1 MLAARVLINALV
13 LGCLYACIAIG
24 FSLVWGVLNVI
35 NLIHGSFI
43 VLGAYLAWGLYQSLH
58 ISPWYALLIA
68 APLSLCSA
76 ISFSASYSIG
86 LLLRRFLLTLT
97 LTFGL
102 DLILNNAMIY
112 FFRPIIRKL
121 TLTPPMG
128 SISLFGVVVPVD
140 RLIATAS
147 ALALTGILYLI
158 LRRLRVGRAIVA
170 VRLDRDAATL
180 MVSVNSIYAIAFGLG
195 AALAGCAGVLMALI
209 FPISPLTSTAYLGKA
224 FVVCVLGGLGSVSGA
239 LAGGILLALIEGIG
253 STLIGPAHA
262 TTLSF
267 VLLIIFLIVRPQG
280 CSAGRASNDQMN
292 LLLLVLIACI
302 AALPLFRR
310 CLRV

>member
-1 MLAARVLINALV
+1 MLAAQILINALV

-43 VLGAYLAWGLYQSLH
+43 VLGAYLAWGLYQGLH
-58 ISPWYALLIA
+58 VSPWYSLIVA
-68 APLSLCSA
+68 APLFFVFGYVVQRLILNRVITA
-76 ISFSASYSIG
+76 PV
-86 LLLRRFLLTLT
+86 LVTLT

-112 FFRPIIRKL
+112 YFKADYRKL

-128 SISLFGVVVPVD
+128 SVSIFDVVVPVD
-140 RLIATAS
+140 RLIAAIA
-147 ALALTGILYLI
+147 ALALTFVLYLI

-170 VRLDRDAATL
+170 VRLDRDAAVL
-180 MVSVNSIYAIAFGLG
+180 MGVNVNSIYAIAFGLG

-239 LAGGILLALIEGIG
+239 LAGGILLALIEGVG
-253 STLIGPAHA
+253 SAMIGPAHA

-267 VLLIIFLIVRPQG
+267 VLLIVFLILRPQG
-280 CSAGRASNDQMN
+280 LLGRKG
-292 LLLLVLIACI
+292 
-302 AALPLFRR
+302 FE
-310 CLRV
+310 

>member
-1 MLAARVLINALV
+1 MLAAQVLINALV

-58 ISPWYALLIA
+58 ISPWYALVIA
-68 APLSLCSA
+68 APAFFALGYVIQRLILNRVITA
-76 ISFSASYSIG
+76 PV
-86 LLLRRFLLTLT
+86 LVTLT

-112 FFRPIIRKL
+112 YFKADYRKL

-128 SISLFGVVVPVD
+128 SVSLFDVVVPID

-147 ALALTGILYLI
+147 ALALTLVLYLI

-170 VRLDRDAATL
+170 VRLDRDAAKL
-180 MVSVNSIYAIAFGLG
+180 MGVDVNSIYAIAFGLG

-209 FPISPLTSTAYLGKA
+209 FPISPLTSTAYLAKA

-267 VLLIIFLIVRPQG
+267 ALLIVFLIVRPQG
-280 CSAGRASNDQMN
+280 LLGRKG
-292 LLLLVLIACI
+292 
-302 AALPLFRR
+302 FE
-310 CLRV
+310 

>member
-1 MLAARVLINALV
+1 MLAAQILINALV

-43 VLGAYLAWGLYQSLH
+43 VLGAYLAWSLHNSMH
-58 ISPWYALLIA
+58 ISPWISLVLA
-68 APLSLCSA
+68 APVFFA
-76 ISFSASYSIG
+76 IGYVVQRTILNRVITAPV
-86 LLLRRFLLTLT
+86 LVTLT

-112 FFRPIIRKL
+112 FFKADYRKL
-121 TLTPPMG
+121 VLTPPMG
-128 SISLFGVVVPVD
+128 SISVFGVVVPVD
-140 RLIATAS
+140 RLVATAA

-158 LRRLRVGRAIVA
+158 LRKLRVGRAIVA
-170 VRLDRDAATL
+170 VRLDRDAARL
-180 MVSVNSIYAIAFGLG
+180 MGVDVNSIYAIAFGLG

-253 STLIGPAHA
+253 SALIGPAHA

-267 VLLIIFLIVRPQG
+267 ALLIVFLMVRPQG
-280 CSAGRASNDQMN
+280 LLGRKG
-292 LLLLVLIACI
+292 
-302 AALPLFRR
+302 FE
-310 CLRV
+310 

>member
-1 MLAARVLINALV
+1 MLAAQVLINALV

-58 ISPWYALLIA
+58 ISPWYALLVA
-68 APLSLCSA
+68 APLFFAFGYLIQRIILNRVITA
-76 ISFSASYSIG
+76 PV
-86 LLLRRFLLTLT
+86 LVTLTLT
-97 LTFGL
+97 LGL

-112 FFRPIIRKL
+112 YFKADYRKL

-128 SISLFGVVVPVD
+128 SISLFDVVVPVD

-147 ALALTGILYLI
+147 ALALTGVLYLI

-180 MVSVNSIYAIAFGLG
+180 MGVDVKSIYAIAFGLG

-280 CSAGRASNDQMN
+280 LLGRKG
-292 LLLLVLIACI
+292 
-302 AALPLFRR
+302 FE
-310 CLRV
+310 

>member
-1 MLAARVLINALV
+1 MLAVQVLINAVV

-43 VLGAYLAWGLYQSLH
+43 VLGAYLAWAAYQWAG

-68 APLSLCSA
+68 APAFFALGYLLQR
-76 ISFSASYSIG
+76 
-86 LLLRRFLLTLT
+86 LLLNRVITAPVLVTLT

-112 FFRPIIRKL
+112 YFKADYRKL
-121 TLTPPMG
+121 VLSPPTG
-128 SISLFGVVVPVD
+128 SVSIFNVVVPVD
-140 RLIATAS
+140 RLIATAA
-147 ALALTGILYLI
+147 ALALTFLLYLL
-158 LRRLRVGRAIVA
+158 LRRSKVGRAIVA
-170 VRLDRDAATL
+170 VRLDRDAAVL
-180 MVSVNSIYAIAFGLG
+180 MGVDVKSIYAIAFGLG

-209 FPISPLTSTAYLGKA
+209 FPISPLTSSAYLGKA

-239 LAGGILLALIEGIG
+239 LAGGLLLALVEGIG
-253 STLIGPAHA
+253 SVYLGPAHA

-267 VLLIIFLIVRPQG
+267 ILLIVFLVVRPQG
-280 CSAGRASNDQMN
+280 LLGRKG
-292 LLLLVLIACI
+292 
-302 AALPLFRR
+302 FE
-310 CLRV
+310 

>member
-1 MLAARVLINALV
+1 VWVAQILVNALV

-43 VLGAYLAWGLYQSLH
+43 VLGSYLAWGLYQSLS
-58 ISPWYALLIA
+58 IPPWYALVVA
-68 APLSLCSA
+68 APLFFILG
-76 ISFSASYSIG
+76 YLLQR
-86 LLLRRFLLTLT
+86 LLLNRVITAPVLVTLT

-112 FFRPIIRKL
+112 FFKADYRKL
-121 TLTPPMG
+121 SLNPPMG
-128 SISLFGVVVPVD
+128 SVSLFDVVVPVD
-140 RLIATAS
+140 RLLATVF
-147 ALALTGILYLI
+147 ALALTLVLYLV

-170 VRLDRDAATL
+170 VRLDRDAAVL
-180 MVSVNSIYAIAFGLG
+180 MGVDVKSIYAIAFGLG

-209 FPISPLTSTAYLGKA
+209 FPISPLTAPTFLAKA

-239 LAGGILLALIEGIG
+239 LAGGLLLALVESVGA
-253 STLIGPAHA
+253 TYLGPSYA

-267 VLLIIFLIVRPQG
+267 VLLILFLIVRPQG
-280 CSAGRASNDQMN
+280 LLGRKG
-292 LLLLVLIACI
+292 
-302 AALPLFRR
+302 FE
-310 CLRV
+310 

>member
-1 MLAARVLINALV
+1 MLAAQVLINALV

-58 ISPWYALLIA
+58 ISPWYALVVA
-68 APLSLCSA
+68 APAFFVLGYVIQRVILNRVITA
-76 ISFSASYSIG
+76 PV
-86 LLLRRFLLTLT
+86 LVTLT

-112 FFRPIIRKL
+112 YFKADYRKL
-121 TLTPPMG
+121 TMTPPMG

-140 RLIATAS
+140 RLIATAA
-147 ALALTGILYLI
+147 ALALTGVLYLI

-170 VRLDRDAATL
+170 VRLDRDAAKL
-180 MVSVNSIYAIAFGLG
+180 MGVDVNSIYAIAFGLG

-267 VLLIIFLIVRPQG
+267 ALLIVFLIVRPQG
-280 CSAGRASNDQMN
+280 LLGRKG
-292 LLLLVLIACI
+292 
-302 AALPLFRR
+302 FE
-310 CLRV
+310 

>member
-1 MLAARVLINALV
+1 MLAAQILINALV

-58 ISPWYALLIA
+58 ISPWYSLAVA
-68 APLSLCSA
+68 APLFFVFGYVIQRLILNRVITA
-76 ISFSASYSIG
+76 PV
-86 LLLRRFLLTLT
+86 LVTLT

-112 FFRPIIRKL
+112 YFKADYRKL

-128 SISLFGVVVPVD
+128 SVSIFDVVVPVD
-140 RLIATAS
+140 RLIATVA
-147 ALALTGILYLI
+147 ALALTFVLYLI

-170 VRLDRDAATL
+170 VRLDRDAAVL
-180 MVSVNSIYAIAFGLG
+180 MGVNVNSIYAIAFGLG

-239 LAGGILLALIEGIG
+239 LAGGILLALIEGVG
-253 STLIGPAHA
+253 SAMIGPAHA

-267 VLLIIFLIVRPQG
+267 VLLIVFLILRPQG
-280 CSAGRASNDQMN
+280 LLGRKG
-292 LLLLVLIACI
+292 
-302 AALPLFRR
+302 FE
-310 CLRV
+310 

>member
-1 MLAARVLINALV
+1 MWVAQVLINALV

-43 VLGAYLAWGLYQSLH
+43 VLGSYLAFGLYQSMS
-58 ISPWYALLIA
+58 ISPWYALIAA
-68 APLSLCSA
+68 APLFFVLG
-76 ISFSASYSIG
+76 YLLQ
-86 LLLRRFLLTLT
+86 LLLLNRVINAPVLVTLT

-112 FFRPIIRKL
+112 FFKADYRKL
-121 TLTPPMG
+121 TLSPPMG
-128 SISLFGVVVPVD
+128 SASLFNVVVPVD
-140 RLIATAS
+140 RLIATVA
-147 ALALTGILYLI
+147 ALLLTGALYLV

-170 VRLDRDAATL
+170 VRLDRDAAIL
-180 MVSVNSIYAIAFGLG
+180 MGVNVKSIYAIAFGLG

-209 FPISPLTSTAYLGKA
+209 YPISPLTSSTFLGKA

-239 LAGGILLALIEGIG
+239 LAGGLLLALVEGVG
-253 STLIGPAHA
+253 TTFLGPEYA

-280 CSAGRASNDQMN
+280 LLGRKG
-292 LLLLVLIACI
+292 
-302 AALPLFRR
+302 FE
-310 CLRV
+310 

>member
-1 MLAARVLINALV
+1 MLAAQVLINALV

-68 APLSLCSA
+68 APVFFVFGYLVQRVILNRVITA
-76 ISFSASYSIG
+76 PV
-86 LLLRRFLLTLT
+86 LVTLT

-112 FFRPIIRKL
+112 FFKADYRKL

-128 SISLFGVVVPVD
+128 SVSLFDVVVPVD
-140 RLIATAS
+140 RLIATVS
-147 ALALTGILYLI
+147 ALALTGVLYLI

-180 MVSVNSIYAIAFGLG
+180 MGVDVNSIYAIAFGLG

-280 CSAGRASNDQMN
+280 LLGRKG
-292 LLLLVLIACI
+292 
-302 AALPLFRR
+302 FE
-310 CLRV
+310 

>member
-1 MLAARVLINALV
+1 MFAAQILINALV

-43 VLGAYLAWGLYQSLH
+43 VLGAYLAWSLYQGFH
-58 ISPWYALLIA
+58 ISPWYALVIA
-68 APLSLCSA
+68 APLFFVFGYVIQRIVLNRVITA
-76 ISFSASYSIG
+76 PV
-86 LLLRRFLLTLT
+86 LVTLT
-97 LTFGL
+97 MTFGL

-112 FFRPIIRKL
+112 YFKADYRKL
-121 TLTPPMG
+121 TLKPPMG
-128 SISLFGVVVPVD
+128 SVSIFDVVVPVD
-140 RLIATAS
+140 RLVATIA

-170 VRLDRDAATL
+170 VRLDRDAAVL
-180 MVSVNSIYAIAFGLG
+180 MGVDVNAIYAIAFGLG
-195 AALAGCAGVLMALI
+195 TALAGCAGVLMALI

-239 LAGGILLALIEGIG
+239 LAGGVLLALIEGVG
-253 STLIGPAHA
+253 SAMFGPAHA

-267 VLLIIFLIVRPQG
+267 VLLIVFLILRPQG
-280 CSAGRASNDQMN
+280 LLGRKG
-292 LLLLVLIACI
+292 
-302 AALPLFRR
+302 FE
-310 CLRV
+310 

>member
-1 MLAARVLINALV
+1 MLAAQILINALV

-58 ISPWYALLIA
+58 ISPWYSLAVA
-68 APLSLCSA
+68 APLFFVFGYVIQRLILNRVITA
-76 ISFSASYSIG
+76 PV
-86 LLLRRFLLTLT
+86 LVTLT

-112 FFRPIIRKL
+112 YFKADYRKL

-128 SISLFGVVVPVD
+128 SVSIFDVVVPVD
-140 RLIATAS
+140 RLIATVA
-147 ALALTGILYLI
+147 ALALTFVLYLI

-170 VRLDRDAATL
+170 VRLDRDAAIL
-180 MVSVNSIYAIAFGLG
+180 MGVKVNSIYAIAFGLG

-239 LAGGILLALIEGIG
+239 LAGGILLALIEGVG
-253 STLIGPAHA
+253 SAMIGPAHA

-267 VLLIIFLIVRPQG
+267 VLLIVFLILRPQG
-280 CSAGRASNDQMN
+280 LLGRKG
-292 LLLLVLIACI
+292 
-302 AALPLFRR
+302 FE
-310 CLRV
+310 

>member
-1 MLAARVLINALV
+1 MLALQILVNALV

-43 VLGAYLAWGLYQSLH
+43 VLGAYLAWGLYQWAG
-58 ISPWYALLIA
+58 IAPWYALVLA
-68 APLSLCSA
+68 APVFFALGYVLQRLILNRVITA
-76 ISFSASYSIG
+76 PV
-86 LLLRRFLLTLT
+86 LVTLT
-97 LTFGL
+97 LTFGI

-112 FFRPIIRKL
+112 YFKADYRKL
-121 TLTPPMG
+121 SLTPSLG
-128 SISLFGVVVPVD
+128 SVSLFDVVIPVD
-140 RLIATAS
+140 RLLAT
-147 ALALTGILYLI
+147 ALALLLTGLLYLL
-158 LRRLRVGRAIVA
+158 LRRSRAGRAIVA
-170 VRLDRDAATL
+170 VRLDRDAAVL
-180 MVSVNSIYAIAFGLG
+180 MGVDVKSIYAIAFGLG

-253 STLIGPAHA
+253 TAWMGPAHA

-267 VLLIIFLIVRPQG
+267 ALLIVFLIVRPQG
-280 CSAGRASNDQMN
+280 LLGRKG
-292 LLLLVLIACI
+292 
-302 AALPLFRR
+302 FE
-310 CLRV
+310 

>member
-1 MLAARVLINALV
+1 MLAAQVLINALV

-58 ISPWYALLIA
+58 ISHWYALIA
-68 APLSLCSA
+68 APLFFVFGYLVQRIVLNRVITA
-76 ISFSASYSIG
+76 PV
-86 LLLRRFLLTLT
+86 LVTLT

-112 FFRPIIRKL
+112 FFKADYRKL

-158 LRRLRVGRAIVA
+158 LRRLRVGR
-170 VRLDRDAATL
+170 
-180 MVSVNSIYAIAFGLG
+180 Y
-195 AALAGCAGVLMALI
+195 
-209 FPISPLTSTAYLGKA
+209 
-224 FVVCVLGGLGSVSGA
+224 
-239 LAGGILLALIEGIG
+239 
-253 STLIGPAHA
+253 
-262 TTLSF
+262 
-267 VLLIIFLIVRPQG
+267 
-280 CSAGRASNDQMN
+280 
-292 LLLLVLIACI
+292 
-302 AALPLFRR
+302 R
-310 CLRV
+310 CGQA

>member
-1 MLAARVLINALV
+1 MLVAQVLINALV

-43 VLGAYLAWGLYQSLH
+43 VLGASLAWGLYQALS
-58 ISPWYALLIA
+58 IPPWYVLIVAAPLFFIFGYLLQRLLLNRVIA
-68 APLSLCSA
+68 APVLV
-76 ISFSASYSIG
+76 
-86 LLLRRFLLTLT
+86 TLT

-112 FFRPIIRKL
+112 FFKADYRKL
-121 TLTPPMG
+121 SLIPPMG
-128 SISLFGVVVPVD
+128 SVSLFGVVVPVD
-140 RLIATAS
+140 RLIATGA
-147 ALALTGILYLI
+147 ALALTGVLYLV

-170 VRLDRDAATL
+170 VRLDRDAAVL
-180 MVSVNSIYAIAFGLG
+180 MGVDVQSIYAIAFGLG

-209 FPISPLTSTAYLGKA
+209 FPISPLTSSTYLGKA

-239 LAGGILLALIEGIG
+239 LAGGLLLALVEGVG
-253 STLIGPAHA
+253 STMIGPAHA

-267 VLLIIFLIVRPQG
+267 ALLIVFLIARPQG
-280 CSAGRASNDQMN
+280 LLGRKG
-292 LLLLVLIACI
+292 
-302 AALPLFRR
+302 FE
-310 CLRV
+310 

>member
-1 MLAARVLINALV
+1 MLAAQILINALV
-13 LGCLYACIAIG
+13 LCCLYACIAIG

-43 VLGAYLAWGLYQSLH
+43 VLGAYLAWGLYNSLH
-58 ISPWYALLIA
+58 LSPWYSLIVA
-68 APLSLCSA
+68 APAFFA
-76 ISFSASYSIG
+76 IGYMLQRVILNRVITAPV
-86 LLLRRFLLTLT
+86 LVTLT

-112 FFRPIIRKL
+112 FFKADYRKL
-121 TLTPPMG
+121 VLTPPMG
-128 SISLFGVVVPVD
+128 SVSIFDVVVPVD
-140 RLIATAS
+140 RLIATAA

-170 VRLDRDAATL
+170 VRLDRDAARL
-180 MVSVNSIYAIAFGLG
+180 MGVDVNSIYAIAFGLG

-209 FPISPLTSTAYLGKA
+209 FPISPLTSSAYLGKA

-253 STLIGPAHA
+253 SAVMGPAHA

-267 VLLIIFLIVRPQG
+267 ALLIVFLIVRPQG
-280 CSAGRASNDQMN
+280 LLGRKG
-292 LLLLVLIACI
+292 
-302 AALPLFRR
+302 FE
-310 CLRV
+310 

>member
-1 MLAARVLINALV
+1 MLVAQILINALV

-43 VLGAYLAWGLYQSLH
+43 VLGSYLAWGLYQGLGL
-58 ISPWYALLIA
+58 SPWFALIA
-68 APLSLCSA
+68 AAPAFFVLGYLLQW
-76 ISFSASYSIG
+76 
-86 LLLRRFLLTLT
+86 LLLNRVINAPVLVTLT

-112 FFRPIIRKL
+112 FFKADYRKL
-121 TLTPPMG
+121 SLNPPMG
-128 SISLFGVVVPVD
+128 SVSLFNVVVPVD
-140 RLIATAS
+140 RLLATGL
-147 ALALTGILYLI
+147 ALALTLVLYLV

-170 VRLDRDAATL
+170 VRLDRDAAVL
-180 MVSVNSIYAIAFGLG
+180 MGVDVKSIYAIAFGLG

-209 FPISPLTSTAYLGKA
+209 FPISPLTSSSFLAKA

-239 LAGGILLALIEGIG
+239 LAGGLLLALVEGIG
-253 STLIGPAHA
+253 SVFLGPSYA

-267 VLLIIFLIVRPQG
+267 VLLIVFLIVRPQG
-280 CSAGRASNDQMN
+280 LLGRQG
-292 LLLLVLIACI
+292 
-302 AALPLFRR
+302 FE
-310 CLRV
+310 

>member
-1 MLAARVLINALV
+1 MLAAQVLINALV

-58 ISPWYALLIA
+58 ISPWYALVIA
-68 APLSLCSA
+68 APLFFGFGYVVQRVILNRVITA
-76 ISFSASYSIG
+76 PV
-86 LLLRRFLLTLT
+86 LVTLT

-112 FFRPIIRKL
+112 YFKADYRKL
-121 TLTPPMG
+121 VLTPPMG
-128 SISLFGVVVPVD
+128 SVSIFGVVVPVD
-140 RLIATAS
+140 RLVATAA

-170 VRLDRDAATL
+170 VRLDRDAAKL
-180 MVSVNSIYAIAFGLG
+180 MGVDVNAIYAIAFGLG

-239 LAGGILLALIEGIG
+239 LAGGILLALIEGVG

-267 VLLIIFLIVRPQG
+267 ALLIVFLIVRPQG
-280 CSAGRASNDQMN
+280 LLGRKG
-292 LLLLVLIACI
+292 
-302 AALPLFRR
+302 FE
-310 CLRV
+310 

>member
-1 MLAARVLINALV
+1 MLAVQVLINALV

-43 VLGAYLAWGLYQSLH
+43 VLGAYLAWGAYQWAG
-58 ISPWYALLIA
+58 ISPWFALVVA
-68 APLSLCSA
+68 APVFFVLGYLLQR
-76 ISFSASYSIG
+76 
-86 LLLRRFLLTLT
+86 LLLNRVITAPVLVTLT

-112 FFRPIIRKL
+112 YFKADYRKL
-121 TLTPPMG
+121 TLSPPTG
-128 SISLFGVVVPVD
+128 SISLFDVVVPVD

-147 ALALTGILYLI
+147 ALALTGLLYLL
-158 LRRLRVGRAIVA
+158 LRRSKVGRAIVA
-170 VRLDRDAATL
+170 VRLDRDAAVL
-180 MVSVNSIYAIAFGLG
+180 MGVDVKSIYAIAFGLG

-209 FPISPLTSTAYLGKA
+209 FPISPLTSSAYLGKA

-239 LAGGILLALIEGIG
+239 LAGGLLLALVEGIG

-267 VLLIIFLIVRPQG
+267 VLLIIFLVVRPQG
-280 CSAGRASNDQMN
+280 LLGRKG
-292 LLLLVLIACI
+292 
-302 AALPLFRR
+302 FE
-310 CLRV
+310 